1 MEPMAAEEEV
11 DNRHRDFQGESVLCL
26 YWHDLNILVTGDIS
40 EQFLPMMGENTETMV
55 STPGQSPVRREAQE
69 ASGAVTGAGS
79 MMINDSDDSL

>member
-1 MEPMAAEEEV
+1 MAAEEGV
-11 DNRHRDFQGESVLCL
+11 DNRHRDFQGGSSIKLCILCIRLNVLT
-26 YWHDLNILVTGDIS
+26 TGDIS

-69 ASGAVTGAGS
+69 VSVMGAGA

>member
-1 MEPMAAEEEV
+1 MAAEEGV
-11 DNRHRDFQGESVLCL
+11 DNRHRDFQGGSSIKLCRLCIRFNVLT
-26 YWHDLNILVTGDIS
+26 TGDIS

-69 ASGAVTGAGS
+69 VSVMGAGA

>member
-1 MEPMAAEEEV
+1 MAAEEGV
-11 DNRHRDFQGESVLCL
+11 DNRHRDFQGGSSIKLCRLCIRLNVLT
-26 YWHDLNILVTGDIS
+26 TGDIS

-69 ASGAVTGAGS
+69 VSVMGAGA

>member
-1 MEPMAAEEEV
+1 MAAEEGV
-11 DNRHRDFQGESVLCL
+11 DNRHRDFQGGSSIKLCSFCIRLNVLA
-26 YWHDLNILVTGDIS
+26 TGDIS

-69 ASGAVTGAGS
+69 VSVMGAGA